1 MAQKYAKDQPAGFT
15 NRIERVAIVGAGGQL
30 GQHFTTALLHTGRH
44 TITALTRRGS
54 KNTLP
59 AGVLA
64 APVDYA
70 DEATLVAALRGQ
82 QFLIITLS
90 VMAPPDTHAA
100 LVRAAGKAGVP
111 YVMPNGY
118 GADFENG
125 ALMRDDRLGGGAVKG
140 WCGEIEKVGAAW
152 VAVVCGFWYEYSLVL
167 GPVCLGLDHAAKRAT
182 LYDDGETRVNLTT
195 FEQCARAV
203 AALLSLKELP
213 EDEGDEAPTVSRW
226 RNKPLYV
233 ASFRVSQ
240 REMLESWKRVT
251 GEEWTVQSEA
261 SEERYRKGVE
271 MMQGSADPMM
281 ARMGAALATFAR
293 IFYPDGSGD
302 YESSRGLA
310 NGLLGLPKEDLDE
323 RTRVAKKMLDDG
335 YPGWVVQRMQNA

>member
-1 MAQKYAKDQPAGFT
+1 M
-15 NRIERVAIVGAGGQL
+15 I
-30 GQHFTTALLHTGRH
+30 
-44 TITALTRRGS
+44 
-54 KNTLP
+54 
-59 AGVLA
+59 A

-70 DEATLVAALRGQ
+70 DEDTLVAALRGQ

-90 VMAPPDTHAA
+90 VKAPPETHAA

-118 GADFENG
+118 GSDPAND
-125 ALMRDDRLGGGAVKG
+125 ALMRDDRLGGAEVKVH
-140 WCGEIEKVGAAW
+140 CAEIEAAGAAW
-152 VAVVCGFWYEYSLVL
+152 VAMVCGFWFEYSMVM
-167 GPVCLGLDHAAKRAT
+167 GPLCLGLDHAEKKAT
-182 LYDDGETRVNLTT
+182 LYDAGETKVNLTT

-203 AALLSLKELP
+203 AALVSLKELP
-213 EDEGDEAPTVSRW
+213 EDEEDEAPTVSRW

-240 REMLESWKRVT
+240 KEMLESWKRVT
-251 GEEWTVQSEA
+251 GEEWTVESQP
-261 SEERYRKGVE
+261 SEERYRKGIE
-271 MMQGSADPMM
+271 TMQGGAANPMM
-281 ARMGAALATFAR
+281 AHMGAAMATFAR

-323 RTRVAKKMLDDG
+323 RTRAAKKMLDDG
-335 YPGWVVQRMQNA
+335 YPGWVLQRMQNA

>member
-1 MAQKYAKDQPAGFT
+1 V
-15 NRIERVAIVGAGGQL
+15 I
-30 GQHFTTALLHTGRH
+30 
-44 TITALTRRGS
+44 
-54 KNTLP
+54 
-59 AGVLA
+59 A

-90 VMAPPDTHAA
+90 VKAPPQTHAA

-118 GADFENG
+118 GSDTAND
-125 ALMRDDRLGGGAVKG
+125 ALMRDDRLGGAGVKA
-140 WCGEIEKVGAAW
+140 WCKEIEDAGAGW
-152 VAVVCGFWYEYSLVL
+152 VAMVCGFWYEYSLVV
-167 GPVCLGLDHAAKRAT
+167 GAVCLGFDHAEKKVT
-182 LYDDGETRVNLTT
+182 LYDGGETKVNLTT

-203 AALLSLKELP
+203 AALVSLKELP
-213 EDEGDEAPTVSRW
+213 EDEDDEEPTVSRW
-226 RNKPLYV
+226 RNKLLYV

-251 GEEWTVQSEA
+251 GEEWTVESQP

-271 MMQGSADPMM
+271 MMQSAGDPGM
-281 ARMGAALATFAR
+281 AHIGAALATFAR
-293 IFYPDGSGD
+293 IFYPDESGD

-323 RTRVAKKMLDDG
+323 RTRAAKKMLDDG
-335 YPGWVVQRMQNA
+335 YPAWVLQRMQNA

>member
-1 MAQKYAKDQPAGFT
+1 M
-15 NRIERVAIVGAGGQL
+15 I
-30 GQHFTTALLHTGRH
+30 
-44 TITALTRRGS
+44 
-54 KNTLP
+54 
-59 AGVLA
+59 A

-70 DEATLVAALRGQ
+70 DEASLVAALRGQ

-90 VMAPPDTHAA
+90 VKAPPETHAA

-118 GADFENG
+118 GSDPANE
-125 ALMRDDRLGGGAVKG
+125 ALMRDDRLGGAGVKVK
-140 WCGEIEKVGAAW
+140 CAEIEAAGCGW
-152 VAVVCGFWYEYSLVL
+152 VAMVCGFWFEYSLVV
-167 GPVCLGLDHAAKRAT
+167 GAVCLGFDHAEKKVT
-182 LYDDGETRVNLTT
+182 LYDAGETKVNMTT

-203 AALLSLKELP
+203 AALVSLKELP
-213 EDEGDEAPTVSRW
+213 EDEDDEEPTVSRW
-226 RNKPLYV
+226 RNKLLYV

-251 GEEWTVQSEA
+251 GEEWTVENQP
-261 SEERYRKGVE
+261 SEERYRKGLE
-271 MMQGSADPMM
+271 IMQDPAM
-281 ARMGAALATFAR
+281 AHMGAALATFAR

-323 RTRVAKKMLDDG
+323 QVRVAKKMLDDG
-335 YPGWVVQRMQNA
+335 YAGWVLQRLQLQNA